1 MDAVSGK
8 RILVVEDE
16 RDIVELL
23 RYNLTKNG
31 YQVTA
36 ALTGEDAVRLARQS
50 PPDLI
55 LLDLMLPGM
64 DGLDVCR
71 LLKGDPQTAGIPII
85 MTTAKGEE
93 ADIVTGL
100 EMGAH
105 DYICKPFSP
114 RVLIARVRVCLR
126 RTREPVDDDNAV
138 VQYRDI
144 AVDPTR
150 HQVRLG
156 DRPIELTATEF
167 RLLHFM
173 ARRPGWVFTRTQLID
188 AVRGDSYSV
197 TERAVDVQIVG
208 LRRKLEQHGEYLETV
223 RGVGY
228 RMREL

>member
-36 ALTGEDAVRLARQS
+36 ALTGEEAVRLARQS

-144 AVDPTR
+144 VVDPTR
-150 HQVRLG
+150 HQIRLG